1 MRNWTTK
8 EARCVLTW
16 AHQPNDERIPL
27 EELAQ
32 ELGRSIEAVRGFL
45 RRALPPGQRPWK
57 EKPRWTSCEFEA
69 VLQERLDVTQ
79 RSAAAVKKYMQRHCT
94 AAFDSSGEAERASL
108 TVAQIASDLGM
119 SRAAVYR
126 LVNRGI
132 LRRFKGRIAETS
144 FTELLRKHPEV
155 IPYSKL
161 PREHKEWLVISGY
174 HDPSLPVKRPST
186 KGILD

>member
-1 MRNWTTK
+1 
-8 EARCVLTW
+8 
-16 AHQPNDERIPL
+16 
-27 EELAQ
+27 
-32 ELGRSIEAVRGFL
+32 
-45 RRALPPGQRPWK
+45 
-57 EKPRWTSCEFEA
+57 
-69 VLQERLDVTQ
+69 
-79 RSAAAVKKYMQRHCT
+79 MQRHCT
-94 AAFDSSGEAERASL
+94 TTCGSTEEAERASL

-144 FTELLRKHPEV
+144 FSELLRKHPEV

-161 PREHKEWLVISGY
+161 PREHKEWLVLNGY